1 MGFEAVLRR
10 RDEASRDVTQLLIA
24 CGEGDR
30 VALDQLIPLVYD
42 ELQRIARRQLHRLRP
57 GDTLGT
63 TGLVHEAYVK
73 LVDQDRAG
81 WRDRRHFFSIAAR
94 AMRQVLVDYARHKH
108 REKRGGG
115 AAMLPLDEERVAA
128 GGSDEAWLL
137 ELHVALERLEELDPR
152 LPRVVEC
159 LFFAGFTQKETAEA
173 LGVSARTVWQDWQ
186 RARAWLHE
194 ELGG

>member
-1 MGFEAVLRR
+1 MGFETAPRR
-10 RDEASRDVTQLLIA
+10 RDRASRDVTQLLIA
-24 CGEGDR
+24 SGAGDR
-30 VALDQLIPLVYD
+30 AALDQLIPLVYD

-63 TGLVHEAYVK
+63 TVLVHEAYVK
-73 LVDQDRAG
+73 LVDQERAG
-81 WRDRRHFFSIAAR
+81 WQDRRHFFSIAAR

-108 REKRGGG
+108 RDKRGGG
-115 AAMLPLDEERVAA
+115 AEVLPLDEERVAA
-128 GGSDEAWLL
+128 AASDEVWLL
-137 ELHVALERLEELDPR
+137 ELHAALERLEELDPR